1 MRIGIDTGGTFT
13 DSVFLGAGEGR
24 IHKVPSTPDDPLA
37 AILTGL
43 KELCPEGL
51 QGVEL
56 VHGTTVGTNA
66 FLERQGARVVLRVQF
81 QGEATGSLPRL
92 RPVAAAKVSLPPRGE
107 VWLPRGRAA
116 ARLFYRPDLEPG
128 AVLTGP
134 ALILDDY
141 ATVLVLP
148 GFQAQAQTQ
157 GHLWLYR

>member
-13 DSVFLGAGEGR
+13 DFVFLGAGEGR
-24 IHKVPSTPDDPLA
+24 IHKAPSTPDDPLA

-51 QGVEL
+51 QGVEV
-56 VHGTTVGTNA
+56 VHGTTVGANA
-66 FLERQGARVVLRVQF
+66 FLERQGARV
-81 QGEATGSLPRL
+81 GLPQ
-92 RPVAAAKVSLPPRGE
+92 
-107 VWLPRGRAA
+107 GRAA
-116 ARLFYRPDLEPG
+116 TPLFYRPDLEPG
-128 AVLTGP
+128 AVLMGP

>member
-1 MRIGIDTGGTFT
+1 M
-13 DSVFLGAGEGR
+13 GA
-24 IHKVPSTPDDPLA
+24 
-37 AILTGL
+37 
-43 KELCPEGL
+43 
-51 QGVEL
+51 
-56 VHGTTVGTNA
+56 NA

-81 QGEATGSLPRL
+81 PGGGRRVLTSAPPGGRGLSELT
-92 RPVAAAKVSLPPRGE
+92 PRGE
-107 VWLPRGRAA
+107 VWLPQGRAA